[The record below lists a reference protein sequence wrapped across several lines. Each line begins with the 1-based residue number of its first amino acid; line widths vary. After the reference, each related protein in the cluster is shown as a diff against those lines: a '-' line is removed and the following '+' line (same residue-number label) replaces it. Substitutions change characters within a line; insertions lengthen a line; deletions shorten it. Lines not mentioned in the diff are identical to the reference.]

1 MARPR
6 EDDGKPADD
15 ATPPAAAD
23 PRAGDGGGGGD
34 ETGEPAIKPGM
45 STEDLLSEGIAV
57 DVPFETPN
65 AGSGLR
71 YFDDPDT
78 EAPPEWEPDAIF
90 KNGGEAWTAVA
101 AGNMD
106 SSAAAAAQGD
116 GPDDAAAPGDGGP
129 PEPSAPPETPAEG
142 PGKPTPAAEK
152 PAPPAAKK

>member
-23 PRAGDGGGGGD
+23 PRAGDGGDGGD
-34 ETGEPAIKPGM
+34 ETGDPTIKPGM

-116 GPDDAAAPGDGGP
+116 GPDDGTGEAPPDEGQPPQPPAAPEKPAEKAAAP
-129 PEPSAPPETPAEG
+129 
-142 PGKPTPAAEK
+142 AAK
-152 PAPPAAKK
+152 PAPTK